1 VEYQHLGVGLEGH
14 FGTLS
19 DSRGLLRE
27 LRDHA
32 VLQAIF
38 RNGPITRPEIAVIA
52 GLSKPTVSAAIRR
65 LEQAGLVEAAGMRPS
80 SRGRTPVA
88 YVVSDTAGFV
98 VGCDV
103 GGTNIRV
110 ATSDLFGEEIFS
122 LTNRT
127 SKGGARDVVHQ
138 ILEMVSGV
146 IDRSAGNGRP
156 LALGMSVPGL
166 VDQNTGYTSMAY
178 NVTPDGSF
186 DPASVI
192 RERFDMPVIV
202 ENNVNLAAVGEKW
215 FGLARGIATMVFI
228 QIGAGIGMGLIVD
241 GELVRGAHSAA
252 GEIAYLPLTGDPFDP
267 RHRRHGGLED
277 EIAAAGILAAF
288 THRRRGDRHAA
299 RYADG
304 GPEVTVEEIF
314 ALAEAED
321 PDARAAVE
329 HVASRL
335 GAAIA
340 AVCAIVDP
348 DLVVL
353 GGGIGSNPMLLRP
366 TRSAAA
372 ALLPI
377 TARIET
383 TMLRDRAALKGA
395 IAVALRGARDALLT
409 ETAGAGRT
417 QEVESIQGSN

>member
-1 VEYQHLGVGLEGH
+1 VENHRLVVGLEGH
-14 FGTLS
+14 RGGLA

-32 VLQAIF
+32 VLEAIF
-38 RNGPITRPEIAVIA
+38 RNGPITRPEIAVVA

-65 LEQAGLVEAAGMRPS
+65 LEQAGLVEAAGLRPGA
-80 SRGRTPVA
+80 RGRTPVA
-88 YVVSDTAGFV
+88 YVVSDTVGFV
-98 VGCDV
+98 IGCDV
-103 GGTNIRV
+103 GGTNVRV
-110 ATSDLFGEEIFS
+110 ATSDLFGEEIAA

-127 SKGGARDVVHQ
+127 SKGGGREVIHQ
-138 ILEMVSGV
+138 IIEMVAGV

-156 LALGMSVPGL
+156 LALGISVPGL
-166 VDQNTGYTSMAY
+166 VDQTTGFTSMAY
-178 NVTPDGSF
+178 NVTPEGDF
-186 DPASVI
+186 DPAPPI
-192 RERFDMPVIV
+192 RERFEIPVIV

-215 FGLARGIATMVFI
+215 FGLARGVTTVVFI
-228 QIGAGIGMGLIVD
+228 QIGAGIGMGMIVD
-241 GELVRGAHSAA
+241 GEIVRGAHGAA

-277 EIAAAGILAAF
+277 EIAEAGILAAF
-288 THRRRGDRHAA
+288 AQRRSGDRHAA

-304 GPEVTVEEIF
+304 GSAVTVEEVF
-314 ALAEAED
+314 ALAEAGD

-329 HVASRL
+329 NVASRL

-353 GGGIGSNPMLLRP
+353 GGGIGSNPLLLRP
-366 TRSAAA
+366 VRSAAA

-377 TARIET
+377 TVRIET

-395 IAVALRGARDALLT
+395 LAVALQEARDALLT
-409 ETAGAGRT
+409 ETG
-417 QEVESIQGSN
+417 ESTGSRVDSADSSH